1 MANKASPNNV
11 FGVKIGPFLA
21 TIVLL
26 LAGIRWYITGVEPAG
41 KDSTPIRV
49 VIPTGS
55 GVRQIGA
62 ILKRKGLIKNDTL
75 FSLLSVWGGRDKELK
90 AGEYLLSTDM
100 GLYRILDVL
109 HSGRTE
115 LIQITIPEGLTFWQ
129 IGALLEK
136 EGLADAKRFD
146 TLCRDKNWF
155 KDTGIQAD
163 TLEGY
168 LFPETYRFEKNTT
181 EEKIIK
187 TMVNQFHQR
196 FNSQRRQRA
205 REMGMTPHQI
215 ITLASLIEKETAVD
229 SERTLISAVFHN
241 RLKKGIRLECD
252 PTVIYALENFD
263 GNIKKKDLFV
273 DSPYNTYR
281 YRGLPPGPIA
291 NPGENSLVAALFPTN
306 SQAYYFVSKNNGTHH
321 FSTTLSEHNRAVNR
335 FQKRKKLNR

>member
-1 MANKASPNNV
+1 MANKTPQNKI
-11 FGVKIGPFLA
+11 FGVQIGSFLA
-21 TIVLL
+21 AVMLL
-26 LAGIRWYITGVEPAG
+26 LVGVRWYITSVGPTG

-49 VIPTGS
+49 EIPTGS
-55 GVRQIGA
+55 GVRRIGE
-62 ILKRKGLIKNDTL
+62 ILKSKGLIRDKTM
-75 FSLLSVWGGRDKELK
+75 FSLLTVWGGRDKELK
-90 AGEYLLSTDM
+90 AGDYLLSTDM

-115 LIQITIPEGLTFWQ
+115 LIQITVPEGLTFRQ
-129 IGALLEK
+129 IGVLLEK

-181 EEKIIK
+181 EEKIIE
-187 TMVNQFHQR
+187 TMVNQFRRH

-205 REMGMTPHQI
+205 REIGMTPHQI

-229 SERTLISAVFHN
+229 SEKTIISAVFHN

-252 PTVIYALENFD
+252 PTIIYALENFD
-263 GNIKKKDLFV
+263 GDIKKKDLFV
-273 DSPYNTYR
+273 NSPYNTYR

-291 NPGENSLVAALFPTN
+291 NPGEGSLIAALFPAD
-306 SQAYYFVSKNNGTHH
+306 SKAYYFVSKNNGTHH

-335 FQKRKKLNR
+335 FQKRKKLSR